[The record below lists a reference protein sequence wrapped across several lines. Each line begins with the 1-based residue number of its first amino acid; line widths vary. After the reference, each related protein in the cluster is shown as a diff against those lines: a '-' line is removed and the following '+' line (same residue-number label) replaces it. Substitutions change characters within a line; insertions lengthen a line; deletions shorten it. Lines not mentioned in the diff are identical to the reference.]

1 MEFMTPNF
9 FQLTPTV
16 DPTQEFIEIAYDFSN
31 PLDLVR
37 EGISNGFDAGAT
49 KIEILFS
56 VKTQYGEKVL
66 ITTIKDNGHG
76 MEQGG
81 LQSFFDLGN
90 STCRGDDTT
99 IGEKGHGTK
108 VYLNSS
114 KIEVTTV
121 CNGKKYVAIMDTPIR
136 KLHERITP
144 DVTVTETPCNEA
156 NGTAIV
162 ITGYNNNRRDKFTHE
177 SLKDYIRWFTKMG
190 SVEKEFGYFKHKDT
204 ILVLKGVDKT
214 ESETLS
220 FGHFFPDDSKSV
232 SALFDEHMAEAPKWF
247 CKKIIRSGNLENF
260 PEIHYDAVF
269 CIEGTRVKYGYNPM
283 IRRSGYLAP
292 AGAYTIQERYGIW
305 LCKDFIPV
313 QRKNEWITQKGS
325 EYTRFHAFLNCQDLR
340 LTANRGSVDNTPSEI
355 IDDIHK
361 AVFKIYEEIIQGDE
375 WRTLEWLE
383 NEAVSYSTVQK
394 EKKDFDWR
402 IKRVSAAKIAD
413 YRGIRLVEPTQ
424 ENGVF
429 SMFMQLQALDPNIFL
444 FTIVDYDTHVG
455 IDVIVKAVDT
465 IPIVSSKLY
474 YVEFKNYL
482 KKEFNHSFEN
492 LHSIICWDIDTKIVK
507 NGDEVIDVAQ
517 QKRTLKIVP
526 PASAN
531 DRTRYFL
538 DNIRSNRKIEVFVLK
553 QYLEETAGITF
564 RARTDKDSL

>member
-1 MEFMTPNF
+1 MSQNAFK
-9 FQLTPTV
+9 LIPTV

-49 KIEILFS
+49 KIEIFFF
-56 VKTQYGEKVL
+56 VKSEYGEKVL

-76 MEQGG
+76 MDRNG

-90 STCRGDDTT
+90 STSRGDDAK

-114 KIEVTTV
+114 KIEVSTV
-121 CNGKKYVAIMDTPIR
+121 CNGKKFVAMMDTPIR

-144 DVTVTETPCNEA
+144 NVSVTETPCDEA
-156 NGTAIV
+156 CGTAIT

-177 SLKDYIRWFTKMG
+177 SLKDYIQWFTKMG
-190 SVEKEFGYFKHKDT
+190 SIEKEFGYIKHKDT

-214 ESETLS
+214 EPEAIS
-220 FGHFFPDDSKSV
+220 FGHFFPNNSRNV
-232 SALFDEHMAEAPKWF
+232 NALFDEYMAEAPKWF

-260 PEIHYDAVF
+260 PEIHYNAVF
-269 CIEGTRVKYGYNPM
+269 CIEGTRVKYDYNPM
-283 IRRSGYLAP
+283 IRHSGYTAP
-292 AGAYTIQERYGIW
+292 PGGYTVQERYGLW
-305 LCKDFIPV
+305 LCKDFIPI

-325 EYTRFHAFLNCQDLR
+325 EYTRFHAFFNCQDLR
-340 LTANRGSVDNTPSEI
+340 LTANRSSVDNTPSEI

-361 AVFKIYEEIIQGDE
+361 VVSKIYEEIIQGDD

-383 NEAVSYSTVQK
+383 NEAVSYNTVQK

-402 IKRVSAAKIAD
+402 IKRVNTAKIAD
-413 YRGIRLVEPTQ
+413 YKGIRLVEPTQ

-429 SMFMQLQALDPNIFL
+429 SMFMQLQALNPSIFP
-444 FTIVDYDTHVG
+444 FTIVDYDTHIG

-474 YVEFKNYL
+474 YVEFKKYL

-492 LHSIICWDIDTKIVK
+492 LHSIICWDIDTKIIK
-507 NGDEVIDVAQ
+507 NGDEVTDIAQ
-517 QKRTLKIVP
+517 QRRTLKIIP
-526 PASAN
+526 PAFAN
-531 DRTRYFL
+531 DHTRYFL
-538 DNIRSNRKIEVFVLK
+538 DNIRSERKIEVFVLK
-553 QYLEETAGITF
+553 HYLEETAGITF
-564 RARTDKDSL
+564 RARTDKDSF